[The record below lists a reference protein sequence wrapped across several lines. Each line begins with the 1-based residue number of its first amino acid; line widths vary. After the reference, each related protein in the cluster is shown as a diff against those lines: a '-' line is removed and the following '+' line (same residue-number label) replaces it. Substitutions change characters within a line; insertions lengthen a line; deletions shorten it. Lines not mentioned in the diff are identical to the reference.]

1 MKSVGNEPTIP
12 KPLPTLS
19 PNTTVMEGSNVIVQ
33 CGIMITRG
41 AHLYVCSG
49 LPNETF
55 SDLDQSNSC
64 AECLPRT
71 HGACNVIQKK
81 PKWKIF
87 REITDACFSTLTTT
101 VHIEHASVDDS
112 GKIFCAWHV
121 DEATPKSKYA
131 DFSLT
136 VQKNHLS
143 DLQLGMYIA
152 MPLAVLLIVGLGV
165 SLVIVKKWNSRSKG
179 TLAGVSKVTLS

>member
-1 MKSVGNEPTIP
+1 M
-12 KPLPTLS
+12 
-19 PNTTVMEGSNVIVQ
+19 
-33 CGIMITRG
+33 
-41 AHLYVCSG
+41 
-49 LPNETF
+49 
-55 SDLDQSNSC
+55 
-64 AECLPRT
+64 
-71 HGACNVIQKK
+71 IQKK

-101 VHIEHASVDDS
+101 VHFEHASVDDS

>member
-1 MKSVGNEPTIP
+1 
-12 KPLPTLS
+12 
-19 PNTTVMEGSNVIVQ
+19 MEGSNVIVQ

-41 AHLYVCSG
+41 AHLYVCYG

-55 SDLDQSNSC
+55 SDLNQSNSC
-64 AECLPRT
+64 AECMPRT
-71 HGACNVIQKK
+71 HGACNVMQKK

-87 REITDACFSTLTTT
+87 REIADACFSTLTTT
-101 VHIEHASVDDS
+101 VHIEHASVDDG

-165 SLVIVKKWNSRSKG
+165 ALIIVKKWNSRSKG
-179 TLAGVSKVTLS
+179 ILACVSKVTLSHHIVFSYVVCPSTCLAH